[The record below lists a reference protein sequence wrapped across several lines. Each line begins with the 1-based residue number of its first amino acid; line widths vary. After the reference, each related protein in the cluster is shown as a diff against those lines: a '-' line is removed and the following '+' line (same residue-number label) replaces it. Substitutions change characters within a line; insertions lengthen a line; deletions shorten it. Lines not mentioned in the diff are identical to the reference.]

1 MVPLR
6 SLGLPQG
13 CVLCFSWS
21 TKSDI
26 TNFAQDT
33 CIHSPQDIVATLVH
47 GTIHAFFFA
56 NVPGIVDCQQ
66 HIFLCS
72 CIRLGELFT
81 TYSLYIVF
89 SPNQG
94 DPNIDLRE
102 PLKWCR
108 NFGKPGIWYFQNRQ
122 KGNVAGLCYTTLS
135 SS

>member
-1 MVPLR
+1 MVPLQ

-33 CIHSPQDIVATLVH
+33 YIHSPQNIVATLVH

-66 HIFLCS
+66 QLFLCS
-72 CIRLGELFT
+72 CIRLGETFT
-81 TYSLYIVF
+81 TYSLYMVF
-89 SPNQG
+89 PKIG
-94 DPNIDLRE
+94 GPRCG
-102 PLKWCR
+102 PLGTPKR
-108 NFGKPGIWYFQNRQ
+108 VPLILGNPAYGFFQNRQ